1 MTKTIEIFGAS
12 VGVKKGSNWSF
23 RGNSHVGRAK
33 LVLSMRGGVAALHLA
48 LEDGEG
54 HADFRLEKAE
64 VVELIRGLATLYE
77 LEMTGT

>member
-12 VGVKKGSNWSF
+12 VGVKRGSTWSF

-48 LEDGEG
+48 LAEGDG

-64 VVELIRGLATLYE
+64 VVELIRGLAAMYE
-77 LEMTGT
+77 LEASQT